1 MVHLTRSPRTLLAG
15 AILALALV
23 HPLAAQQAEP
33 APAKPSAPASTGV
46 KISGYI
52 QARETIQEDI
62 GLTASINR
70 ARLGATGGIAG
81 DFTWKIQGEFRT
93 GSAGKG
99 ASVAL
104 TDGYIRW
111 ARQGF
116 GIQAG
121 QFKTPFSREYYT
133 SLPDLE
139 TADRSTVVDSLA
151 PKRDIGVMADYAYRK
166 LATLQAGLFNGEG
179 QNVTSNRDSTLL
191 GVARVVVKPV
201 PELALGA
208 HVARYFGDSTRYGVD
223 ASYEAAR
230 FLVRGEYA
238 AQARDD
244 VGGDHDQGWFALAAF
259 KLLDQVQLVGKY
271 EDFSR
276 DAISA
281 QQQNQAWTGAVN
293 LFLHGTA
300 VKLALEYIS
309 REIGDPGVRR
319 GMGLAQLQLRY

>member
-1 MVHLTRSPRTLLAG
+1 MRRFRALSVLVLGLILSQPSV
-15 AILALALV
+15 AILS
-23 HPLAAQQAEP
+23 AQQAEP
-33 APAKPSAPASTGV
+33 PATNTAPVSTGV
-46 KISGYI
+46 HFSGYL
-52 QARETIQEDI
+52 QVRETAQEDI
-62 GLTASINR
+62 GVTASINR

-93 GSAGKG
+93 GNAGKS

-104 TDGYIRW
+104 TDGFIRW
-111 ARQGF
+111 KRSGL

-151 PKRDIGVMADYAYRK
+151 PKRDIGVMADYAFRK
-166 LATLQAGLFNGEG
+166 VATLQLGLFNGEG
-179 QNVTSNRDSTLL
+179 QNVTANKDSTLL
-191 GVARVVVKPV
+191 GVARLVVKPV

-208 HVARYFGDSTRYGVD
+208 DVARYFGDSTRYGFD
-223 ASYEAAR
+223 ASYEGR
-230 FLVRGEYA
+230 QLVVRGEYL
-238 AQARDD
+238 AQSRDD
-244 VGGDHDQGWFALAAF
+244 AGGDDGRGWFVLAAF
-259 KLLDQVQLVGKY
+259 RFLDQLQLVGRY
-271 EDFSR
+271 DDFSR

-293 LFLHGTA
+293 LFFHGTA

-319 GMGLAQLQLRY
+319 GMGLAQLQLRF

>member
-1 MVHLTRSPRTLLAG
+1 MHLAHSSRTLLAG
-15 AILALALV
+15 TVLALSLPC
-23 HPLAAQQAEP
+23 PLAAQQTDP
-33 APAKPSAPASTGV
+33 APAKPPAPASSSV

-52 QARETIQEDI
+52 QARETIQKDI

-70 ARLGATGGIAG
+70 ARIGASGGIAG

-93 GSAGKG
+93 GNAGKG

-116 GIQAG
+116 GVQAG
-121 QFKTPFSREYYT
+121 QFKPPFSREYYT

-139 TADRSTVVDSLA
+139 TADRAAVVDSLA
-151 PKRDIGVMADYAYRK
+151 PKRDIGVMADYAYRT
-166 LATLQAGLFNGEG
+166 LGTLQVGLFNGEG
-179 QNVTSNRDSTLL
+179 QNVTSNKDSTLL
-191 GVARVVVKPV
+191 GVVRLVVKPV
-201 PELALGA
+201 PEVALGA
-208 HVARYFGDSTRYGVD
+208 HAARYFGDSTRYGVD
-223 ASYEAAR
+223 ASYEATR
-230 FLVRGEYA
+230 FVVRGEYA

-244 VGGDHDQGWFALAAF
+244 VGGDNDKGWFALAAV
-259 KLLDQVQLVGKY
+259 KLLDQLQLVGKY

-293 LFLHGTA
+293 LFFHGKA

>member
-1 MVHLTRSPRTLLAG
+1 MILARQSGALLAG
-15 AILALALV
+15 AILTLSFT
-23 HPLAAQQAEP
+23 HPLAAQQTDP
-33 APAKPSAPASTGV
+33 APAKPPAPASTGV
-46 KISGYI
+46 NISGYI
-52 QARETIQEDI
+52 QARETVQEDI

-93 GSAGKG
+93 GNAGKG

-111 ARQGF
+111 THEGF
-116 GIQAG
+116 GVQAG

-151 PKRDIGVMADYAYRK
+151 PKRDIGVMAEYAYRK
-166 LATLQAGLFNGEG
+166 VATLQLGLFNGEG
-179 QNVTSNRDSTLL
+179 QNVTTNTDSTLL
-191 GVARVVVKPV
+191 GVARLVVKPV

-208 HVARYFGDSTRYGVD
+208 HVARYCGDSTRYGVD

-238 AQARDD
+238 TQARDD
-244 VGGDHDQGWFALAAF
+244 VGGDNDQGWFALAAF
-259 KLLDQVQLVGKY
+259 KLLDQLQLVGKY

-281 QQQNQAWTGAVN
+281 QQQNQAWIGAMN
-293 LFLHGTA
+293 LFFHGTA

-319 GMGLAQLQLRY
+319 GMGLVQLQLRF